1 MRVLNKPHRVEIML
15 SIISVFIGILFFP
28 RDVLAWGPVAHID
41 FSLQLLAG
49 AAALAPTI
57 NRLIQKHHADF
68 IYGSLAADSVVGK
81 NFAPELSHCHSW
93 SVAHELLADAQRYGE
108 RCEAFIRGYFSH
120 LGADVVAHN
129 HFVPERLVAHYRA
142 KGVGH
147 LYWEARFDQRLL
159 KYDAK
164 VRDAW
169 RDLSKLS
176 FSEHDR
182 FLAERLKP
190 TLFSHR
196 LSTSLYRRSL
206 GVQRKMPWRGT
217 LSRIDSRSKLPLCSS
232 EVERWRVV
240 SVAMAAMA
248 LNKPTHDGLRRLDP
262 VGRVAL
268 EGALSHR
275 RILRRRHPGWNG
287 NVWAAI
293 RRK

>member
-1 MRVLNKPHRVEIML
+1 MFASVKPQRIDTLL
-15 SIISVFIGILFFP
+15 SVISVFIGILFFP
-28 RDVLAWGPVAHID
+28 RDILAWGPVAHID

-49 AAALAPTI
+49 TAALAPTI
-57 NRLIQKHHADF
+57 NRLIQKYHADF

-81 NFAPELSHCHSW
+81 NFARELSHCHSW
-93 SVAHELLADAQRYGE
+93 IVAQELLVDAQRHGE

-129 HFVPERLVAHYRA
+129 HFVPDRLIAHYQAR
-142 KGVGH
+142 GVGH
-147 LYWEARFDQRLL
+147 LYWEARFDQKLL
-159 KYDAK
+159 KHDVK
-164 VRDAW
+164 VRNAW

-182 FLAERLKP
+182 FLAMRLKP

-196 LSTSLYRRSL
+196 LSNGLYRRSL

-217 LSRIDSRSKLPLCSS
+217 LNRIDSRSKLPLFPS

-248 LNKPTHDGLRRLDP
+248 LNNPSQDGLRRLDP

-268 EGALSHR
+268 GNARSHR
-275 RILRRRHPGWNG
+275 RILRRRHRRWNG
-287 NVWAAI
+287 NFSEI
-293 RRK
+293 TRRR